1 MFLWKGHAH
10 AFPKTYFGFVPD
22 DAPEVG
28 NFMKLL
34 SSRQIYG

>member
-1 MFLWKGHAH
+1 MFLWKGHA
-10 AFPKTYFGFVPD
+10 FPKIHFGFVPD
-22 DAPEVG
+22 EFPKVE